1 MILSENIWLVLC
13 NTNSYETCSTLCSL
27 PIIELTRQ
35 TTGLC
40 LCVFCTCPWFSD
52 QLVSLS
58 GTWSL
63 SYSNILKHVCVGGV
77 ALTLITQHMRMRDR
91 ARQKVG
97 FIPQQRA
104 ATIQIIIIS
113 LCIDA
118 SAIFL

>member
-13 NTNSYETCSTLCSL
+13 NTNSYEMCSTLCSL

-40 LCVFCTCPWFSD
+40 LCVFFTCPWFSD

-63 SYSNILKHVCVGGV
+63 SYLNILKHVCVGGV
-77 ALTLITQHMRMRDR
+77 ALTLIPLHR
-91 ARQKVG
+91 K
-97 FIPQQRA
+97 
-104 ATIQIIIIS
+104 
-113 LCIDA
+113 C
-118 SAIFL
+118 